1 VFLANPNDF
10 SRLSVCV
17 CAWLFCWC
25 LQVLNGDVTRDNLDG
40 IIRSIA
46 AALSVDPSLV
56 EIIGVDARRQI
67 SRRAPVSI
75 TFRLFVHADKQNAI
89 SAIIES
95 ESFSNNLAMELD
107 RQNIQA
113 TVASTGPF
121 PVISLVGMSC

>member
-1 VFLANPNDF
+1 
-10 SRLSVCV
+10 
-17 CAWLFCWC
+17 
-25 LQVLNGDVTRDNLDG
+25 VLNGDVTRDNLDG